1 MSAPS
6 IDITDGVTTFTISN
20 CTVDDDLKIDES
32 EDITSGGRITS
43 QQSGMRYS
51 VTLKNVRMTAS
62 EYKTFC
68 ELISNGANNYTYN
81 PSVIP
86 DLVSSGNFPMKMR
99 IRRPKKNDQAW
110 SGGIVFYCDIECE
123 GIDYL

>member
-6 IDITDGVTTFTISN
+6 IDITDGVTTFTIEN

-43 QQSGMRYS
+43 QQSGMRYVS
-51 VTLKNVRMTAS
+51 TLKNVRMTAS

-86 DLVSSGNFPMKMR
+86 DLVSSTAFPMKMR
-99 IRRPKKNDQAW
+99 IRRPKKNDQSW
-110 SGGIVFYCDIECE
+110 NGGLIFYCDIECE
-123 GIDYL
+123 GIEYL